1 MQFDDYLA
9 IASGAGVTVAVSLLA
24 TAIGMPL
31 GLVLALI
38 RWRGRGL
45 GAAVTGVA
53 VSFLRATPSVT
64 LVLLIYFAAPEIGV
78 QIPAF
83 PAAVL
88 TLALG
93 TMAYSAEIWR
103 AALLA
108 FPPEQY
114 DAALAFGMT
123 GFTRFRI
130 VVLPQIF
137 RASMPALVNEMT
149 LLIKVS
155 PAVAVIGLVEITRAA
170 VRVGAE
176 TYEPLP
182 PFMVALAIYVLIIAC
197 LVIAQR
203 YIERRLRRQA
213 AP

>member
-1 MQFDDYLA
+1 MELGNYLA
-9 IASGAGVTVAVSLLA
+9 LLRGAGTTVAVSFLA
-24 TAIGMPL
+24 IAIGMPL

-38 RWRGRGL
+38 RWTGKGV
-45 GAAVTGVA
+45 AASVTAIA

-64 LVLLIYFAAPEIGV
+64 LVLLIYFAAPQFGL

-83 PAAVL
+83 PAAVA

-93 TMAYSAEIWR
+93 TMAYSSEIWR
-103 AALLA
+103 ASLLA
-108 FPPEQY
+108 FPRDQF
-114 DAALAFGMT
+114 DAALALGMT
-123 GFTRFRI
+123 RLTRLRI
-130 VVLPQIF
+130 IILPQIA

-176 TYEPLP
+176 TYEPIP
-182 PFMVALAIYVLIIAC
+182 PFMVALVIYIAIIAC
-197 LVIAQR
+197 LVGVQR
-203 YIERRLRRQA
+203 YLEYRQRLGNT
-213 AP
+213 P